1 MAEAGAAAAIRPG
14 ASRAGRSPSHNPW
27 LIAATV
33 TISSAMELLDRSVVN
48 VAIPRISGSMSATYE
63 ETTWILTAY
72 LISTAIIV
80 PASGWL
86 ALRIGRKRYYM
97 GSVAAFIASSLL
109 CGIAMN
115 LRFLVGFRVLQGAA
129 GGGLGPSEQAILADT
144 FPISQTALAFA
155 VYGIAIVLA
164 PTLGPTLGGYLTVH
178 FGWRAIF
185 FINIP
190 VGLIALYLTNR
201 MVEDPP
207 YIKAAR
213 AKKRPIDYTGLALL
227 VLGLGSLQFILDRGQ
242 RLAWFESTLVVALT
256 LVAGIAIITLLIWEW
271 FQHSPIIN
279 LRLFKHRNFAIAF
292 IMMGILAAVLYGTLL
307 MVPEFLQLMLNFN
320 AEQAGAVLWPTVFA
334 ILPLLLIVGLL
345 LSIVDARVL
354 IFAGFLATAFA
365 TFHISHS
372 LSLSI
377 SSIDMTRLIVYQAVG
392 LTLLFVPITTISYA
406 DVPRERNNALSSLL
420 NFARSVGGSCGIS
433 LVTTLLARR
442 AKFHASILASSVT
455 PYNPLLHSSASSYF
469 EALRGAGAGSADAM
483 KLASKGLFHTLASQA
498 GVLSYIDVFWML
510 AMITLFTTPLVF
522 LMKRETR
529 SGPPQF

>member
-1 MAEAGAAAAIRPG
+1 
-14 ASRAGRSPSHNPW
+14 
-27 LIAATV
+27 
-33 TISSAMELLDRSVVN
+33 MELLDRSVVN
-48 VAIPRISGSMSATYE
+48 VAIPRIAGSMEATYE

-97 GSVAAFIASSLL
+97 GSVAGFIASSLL
-109 CGIAMN
+109 CGLAMD

-144 FPISQTALAFA
+144 FPTSQTALAFA

-190 VGLIALYLTNR
+190 VGLIALYFTNR

-207 YIKAAR
+207 YLKAAR
-213 AKKRPIDYTGLALL
+213 KKKRPIDYMGLALL

-242 RLAWFESTLVVALT
+242 RLDWFESTLVVALT
-256 LVAGIAIITLLIWEW
+256 LVAGIAIITLLVWEW

-279 LRLFKHRNFAIAF
+279 LRLFKHRNFAVAF
-292 IMMGILAAVLYGTLL
+292 LMMGILAAVLYGTLL
-307 MVPEFLQLMLNFN
+307 MIPEFLQLMLNFN

-334 ILPLLLIVGLL
+334 ILPLLLIVGWM
-345 LSIVDARVL
+345 LSIVDARIL
-354 IFAGFLATAFA
+354 IVAGFLETAFA
-365 TFHISHS
+365 TFHIARS

-377 SSIDMTRLIVYQAVG
+377 SSSEMTMLVVYQAVG

-442 AKFHASILASSVT
+442 ARFHASIMGSNVTLYDPQFHGMVRDYYETLRSAGASS
-455 PYNPLLHSSASSYF
+455 
-469 EALRGAGAGSADAM
+469 AGAM
-483 KLASKGLFHTLASQA
+483 RMASGNLYHTIISQA
-498 GVLSYIDVFWML
+498 GVLSYIDVFWTL
-510 AMITLFTTPLVF
+510 GMITLLTTPLVL
-522 LMKRETR
+522 LMKRESR